1 MTASRLWNPIME
13 IKTGKEK
20 FMSENNDY
28 RMDPSEAAGE
38 NEKDNSEKGT
48 DSAGGEAE
56 EGLSGSHFADILQ
69 EISQIPE
76 LTPEEERQLI
86 SRLPDSAARDRLIQ
100 GSLIQVVRIAATAGG
115 KDSELEDLLQE
126 GNVALT
132 VFVRN
137 FRGGDFEKQR
147 DEAVRAAIH
156 TYLDSVKET
165 SESNDH
171 YTDMINQIMDAS
183 TEIASRTGKTP
194 TVRQIAE
201 RTGLTDDEV
210 ERLMREAVN
219 ATTTESADQRLANL
233 MQPDDVTDYLF
244 RQQKQGKGE
253 AGGDA
258 GTSGSAGKP
267 SKAGTSWE
275 ENLARKLN

>member
-1 MTASRLWNPIME
+1 
-13 IKTGKEK
+13 
-20 FMSENNDY
+20 MSENNDN

-38 NEKDNSEKGT
+38 NEKDNGEKGT
-48 DSAGGEAE
+48 ESAGGEAE
-56 EGLSGSHFADILQ
+56 DGLSGSHFADILQ

-115 KDSELEDLLQE
+115 KDTELEDLLQE

-132 VFVRN
+132 IFVRN

-147 DEAVRAAIH
+147 DEAVRTAIRA
-156 TYLDSVKET
+156 YLDSVKET